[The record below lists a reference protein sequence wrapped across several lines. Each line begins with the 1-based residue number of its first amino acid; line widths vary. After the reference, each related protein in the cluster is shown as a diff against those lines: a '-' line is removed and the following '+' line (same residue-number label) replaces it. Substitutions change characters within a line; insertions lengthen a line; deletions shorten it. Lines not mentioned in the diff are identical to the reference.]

1 LSIKLFLSVFLIT
14 FVFYSKSLSFSFVW
28 DDFANFNTL
37 SQMSLSDVIK
47 PSPKVISLS
56 TLFASNWRPLTNGI
70 FVLFN
75 NFSPQFAHFINL
87 LAFSLG
93 SGILAIIILKL
104 MKNFLL
110 SLTLSL
116 LFSLH
121 PANVESAVWPSRFPF
136 TSPPPYFPYT
146 SSFPK
151 NFPSPPFFTPLLYSL
166 RRAPSPSSYPSFFI
180 QRVDGSWF
188 LF

>member
-1 LSIKLFLSVFLIT
+1 LQARLSIKLFLSVFLIT

-75 NFSPQFAHFINL
+75 NFPPPIR
-87 LAFSLG
+87 AFYKSLG
-93 SGILAIIILKL
+93 ILFRFRDPRDNYSETYEKL
-104 MKNFLL
+104 PTIPNPFPPFLL
-110 SLTLSL
+110 TSRKCGKCSLALLVFPLPPRLLTFPILPHFPKISPLRHSL
-116 LFSLH
+116 LLS
-121 PANVESAVWPSRFPF
+121 F
-136 TSPPPYFPYT
+136 T
-146 SSFPK
+146 
-151 NFPSPPFFTPLLYSL
+151 L
-166 RRAPSPSSYPSFFI
+166 
-180 QRVDGSWF
+180 
-188 LF
+188 